1 MMQTGVP
8 KEIMKM
14 VEEDTQKEL
23 EEEEQGVQ
31 ESEDES
37 DMKWDI
43 FREEEYIYEVVDS
56 PTPSPVPEGERW
68 VEGL

>member
-14 VEEDTQKEL
+14 IEEDIQKEL
-23 EEEEQGVQ
+23 EEGEQGVQ

-56 PTPSPVPEGERW
+56 PTLSPVPEGERW